1 MHKLYNVTY
10 CLYEGKE
17 YEDIFSRRLFTEEE
31 MHATIDSYTSFHSL
45 FDAAKAKKC
54 PGLYCSKTVF
64 SHRPCL
70 YYYGGHYDSTI
81 TERNFVNPTS
91 FETKYYECS
100 PQHFGYD
107 FFKENLSMDD
117 FMTFLQERYGAD
129 CKTILFNTTMEK

>member
-1 MHKLYNVTY
+1 MHKLYSVTY

-17 YEDIFSRRLFTEEE
+17 CEDIHSRLLFTEEE
-31 MHATIDSYTSFHSL
+31 MHTTIDLYTSFHSL
-45 FDAAKAKKC
+45 FDAAKANKC

-91 FETKYYECS
+91 FETTYCECS

-107 FFKENLSMDD
+107 FFKNNLSVDD
-117 FMTFLQERYGAD
+117 FMTFLQERYGTD